1 MKYELE
7 RTSEFDDWLANLKDK
22 VARKAIVK
30 RLIRLEAGNF
40 GDCKPVGGKVS
51 ELRFFLGPGYRVYY
65 SIIGDKLVLLLLAG
79 TKGSQQK
86 DIKTA
91 KELLENY

>member
-7 RTSEFDDWLANLKDK
+7 RTSEFDVWLGNLKDK

-40 GDCKPVGGKVS
+40 GDCKSVGDKVS
-51 ELRFFLGPGYRVYY
+51 ELRFFIGPGYRIYY
-65 SIIGDKLVLLLLAG
+65 SIIGNKLVLLLLAG

-91 KELLENY
+91 KVLLEHY

>member
-1 MKYELE
+1 M
-7 RTSEFDDWLANLKDK
+7 DK

-40 GDCKPVGGKVS
+40 GDCKSVGGKVS

-91 KELLENY
+91 KALLENY